1 MSLSE
6 EVPAAA
12 AVSTGNGQTPALP
25 VDPRL
30 SGDPAMIGV
39 PTFVVGSIALGLG
52 LVGLVPASAV
62 GAPIAII
69 LFATG
74 IGQIISAFWA
84 ASIGQSAVA
93 GIFGIFAGF
102 WISYAGLVLGL
113 VNGWYGVTGSD
124 LTSVQSLFLLSWLIL
139 IVALTI
145 GSVRLPMAFTLLFLL
160 IDVALLL
167 VLLGTANGSS
177 TLLTAGGYVVLAFAL
192 VGVYLF
198 LNSASQATGGNGLPL
213 GSPIVRG

>member
-6 EVPAAA
+6 EAPAAA
-12 AVSTGNGQTPALP
+12 AVRAPA
-25 VDPRL
+25 DPRL

-52 LVGLVPASAV
+52 LVGFVPAAAV

-84 ASIGQSAVA
+84 ASIGQTAVA

-102 WISYAGLVLGL
+102 WLSYAGLVLGL
-113 VNGWYGVTGSD
+113 VNGWYGVTTTD
-124 LTSVQSLFLLSWLIL
+124 MTSVQGLFLLSWFIL
-139 IVALTI
+139 VLALLVGTL
-145 GSVRLPMAFTLLFLL
+145 RLPMAFSLLFLL
-160 IDVALLL
+160 IDLALLL
-167 VLLGTANGSS
+167 VMLGTLNGST

-192 VGVYLF
+192 IGVYLF
-198 LNSASQATGGNGLPL
+198 VNTASQATGGKGLPL
-213 GSPIVRG
+213 GGPILR